1 MEYTTSQNG
10 FNVLEIKAFEIM
22 SSQEHTRTPLT
33 RSERE
38 TQTAA
43 ERLAEMINE
52 ALASVAVPS
61 NDPDELEFRAER
73 IERAAR
79 DLAVALKEMAKERR
93 QRNEEG

>member
-1 MEYTTSQNG
+1 MD
-10 FNVLEIKAFEIM
+10 
-22 SSQEHTRTPLT
+22 SQEQVKSTMTRA
-33 RSERE
+33 ERE

-43 ERLAEMINE
+43 ERLGEMVNE

-79 DLAVALKEMAKERR
+79 DLSVALKEMAQERR
-93 QRNEEG
+93 QRNKEEEGF